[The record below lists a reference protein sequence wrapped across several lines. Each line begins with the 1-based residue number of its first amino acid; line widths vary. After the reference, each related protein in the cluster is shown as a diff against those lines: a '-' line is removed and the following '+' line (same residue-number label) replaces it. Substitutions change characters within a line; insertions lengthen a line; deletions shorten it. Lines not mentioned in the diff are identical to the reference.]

1 VPGRDA
7 AAVRTAGWDVDGVRD
22 DLRGYVLDE
31 LGDPATGVFIV
42 DESGFI
48 KKGVRSAGVARQYPG
63 TTGKI
68 DNLGSTC
75 RRTGADGARRGPRPA

>member
-1 VPGRDA
+1 ML
-7 AAVRTAGWDVDGVRD
+7 RTADWDIDGVRD

-31 LGDPATGVFIV
+31 LGDEATGVFIV

-48 KKGVRSAGVARQYPG
+48 KKGVRSAGVARQYTG

-68 DNLGSTC
+68 DN
-75 RRTGADGARRGPRPA
+75 